1 MASPEALTV
10 LKAKAWLDLTRRKE
24 EGDDKIKSDDIKKHR
39 NDIFRLSLIFQPLD
53 RLALPPELAKD
64 LDTFLDVF
72 HAEHPEWKDIQNA
85 IRPSS
90 PLRLSPAQLLGSVK
104 TQFHL
109 NPSEP

>member
-1 MASPEALTV
+1 LASPEALTV

-39 NDIFRLSLIFQPLD
+39 NDM
-53 RLALPPELAKD
+53 PPELAKD